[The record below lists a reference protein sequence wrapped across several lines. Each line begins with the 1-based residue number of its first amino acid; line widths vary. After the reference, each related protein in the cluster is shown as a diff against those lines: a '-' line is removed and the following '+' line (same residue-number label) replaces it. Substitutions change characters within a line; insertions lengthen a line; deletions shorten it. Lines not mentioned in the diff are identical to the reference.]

1 MKQSTHRQAL
11 RKELNTLI
19 RLALPIVVAQFA
31 QTANGFVDTLMAGRL
46 APQDLA
52 AVAVGASIWVPVF
65 LFIVGVMQGVT
76 PFVAQHHGADERHQT
91 GDVVRQGLWLALPL
105 GLLGFVALRSVEP
118 ILVLMEVQA
127 TLHPLVV
134 GYLDALSWG
143 IPAITLFLA
152 LRCMTD
158 GISHTRPVM
167 MVSLIGLALN
177 VPANYVFMYGKLG
190 LPALGGIGC
199 GWATS
204 LVMWVMLTLL
214 GAYCLLT
221 SHCQATG
228 WQERLSL
235 PNLSTLGRLIRL
247 GLPIG
252 IAIFIEV
259 SLFCVIALFIASIGT
274 QVVAGHQIALNVA
287 SMVFMIPLS
296 LSLALTVRISFN
308 LGRRNETGIRH
319 SLMAGMAL
327 IVACAIINSSLM
339 ILLREQIAG
348 IYTQDLNVIA
358 LASTLLVFAAIF
370 QLSDGLQVGA
380 NGILRGLQDTAIPML
395 LTVVAYWC
403 VGLPIGYVLGMTD
416 WITPAM
422 GARGFWIGLVAG
434 LTVAALLLN
443 LRVSQRLSKVRQQL
457 GCVPPPTPSVIPV
470 MQRPAE

>member
-1 MKQSTHRQAL
+1 MQQSNHRQAL
-11 RKELNTLI
+11 RLEFSTLI

-31 QTANGFVDTLMAGRL
+31 QTANGFVDTIMAGRL
-46 APQDLA
+46 GPQDLA

-76 PFVAQHHGADERHQT
+76 PFVAQHHGADERSHT

-118 ILVLMEVQA
+118 VLVLMEVQA
-127 TLHPLVV
+127 DLRPLVV
-134 GYLDALSWG
+134 AYLDALSWG
-143 IPAITLFLA
+143 IPAVTLFLA
-152 LRCMTD
+152 LRCMTE
-158 GISHTRPVM
+158 GMSHTRPVM
-167 MVSLIGLALN
+167 VVSLLGLALN
-177 VPANYVFMYGKLG
+177 IPANYVFMYGELG

-199 GWATS
+199 GWATA
-204 LVMWVMLTLL
+204 LVMWVMLALL
-214 GAYCLLT
+214 GGYCLLAP
-221 SHCQATG
+221 HCQSTG
-228 WQERLSL
+228 WHERLSPPHL
-235 PNLSTLGRLIRL
+235 PTLGRLIRL

-252 IAIFIEV
+252 MAIFIEV

-296 LSLALTVRISFN
+296 LSLALTVRVGFN
-308 LGRRNETGIRH
+308 LGRRNAAGIRH
-319 SLMAGMAL
+319 SLIAGMCL
-327 IVACAIINSSLM
+327 IVAFAVINSSLM
-339 ILLREQIAG
+339 VLLREQIVG
-348 IYTQDLNVIA
+348 VYTQDLSVIA

-380 NGILRGLQDTAIPML
+380 NGVLRGLQDTAIPML

-403 VGLPIGYVLGMTD
+403 VGLPVGYVLGLTD

-422 GARGFWIGLVAG
+422 GAQGFWIGLVAG

-443 LRVSQRLSKVRQQL
+443 LRVRQRLSRVRQQL
-457 GCVPPPTPSVIPV
+457 
-470 MQRPAE
+470 A